1 MLTRFLKSTLK
12 TPITSSHL
20 MKSFS
25 SKIKTNRNFGE
36 KAPPKDRKLT
46 HSSKSEREAIFPNG
60 NLPFH
65 AM

>member
-1 MLTRFLKSTLK
+1 MLTRFIKSTFK
-12 TPITSSHL
+12 TPVGSSNL

-36 KAPPKDRKLT
+36 KAPPKDRKLAF
-46 HSSKSEREAIFPNG
+46 SSKSERQASFPNG

-65 AM
+65 SM